1 MKFENTFKCLLAV
14 VPISVAPIAGIGIGE
29 AFIRYGFLGG
39 MGAIALMVVV
49 IMGSLGLYQDFQVK
63 AREDAKRD

>member
-1 MKFENTFKCLLAV
+1 MKFENTFKCLLTV
-14 VPISVAPIAGIGIGE
+14 VPISVTPLAGIGIAE

-39 MGAIALMVVV
+39 MGALAVMAVVA
-49 IMGSLGLYQDFQVK
+49 MGSLGLYQDFQVK

>member
-1 MKFENTFKCLLAV
+1 MKFENTIKCLLAV
-14 VPISVAPIAGIGIGE
+14 VPISVAPLAGIGIAE

-39 MGAIALMVVV
+39 MAAMALMALVV
-49 IMGSLGLYQDFQVK
+49 MGSLGLYQDFQVK